1 MSTPPTSPVPGVV
14 WTALTSEEFAALPRT
29 QQARLNV
36 IARCGVTL
44 RGARA
49 RWDAAEAAYHR
60 AIYDAVEQ
68 GVDTVVVAKAVEM
81 TIYQV
86 GAIRRQVAKKIKET
100 DGAS

>member
-1 MSTPPTSPVPGVV
+1 MSTPPVAGVV

-36 IARCGVTL
+36 IARTGVTL
-44 RGARA
+44 RGARS
-49 RWDAAEAAYHR
+49 RLSAAEVAYHR

-68 GVDTVVVAKAVEM
+68 GVDPAVVAKAIEM
-81 TIYQV
+81 TTSKV
-86 GAIRRQVAKKIKET
+86 FAIRRQVAKKIKEA